1 MYAQDLIDRL
11 DTDLAYAIRTEGKME
26 VEDITNYQE
35 VRGEIQ
41 EALEGLRDVPN
52 REETPLIYH
61 LDVAA
66 MYPNIILTNRWVLT
80 SHLPS
85 AFSLET

>member
-1 MYAQDLIDRL
+1 MVQGLIDRL
-11 DTDLAYAIRTEGKME
+11 DTDLAYAIRTEGKMA

-35 VRGEIQ
+35 VRTEIQ

-66 MYPNIILTNRWVLT
+66 MYPNIILTNRLAL
-80 SHLPS
+80 SD
-85 AFSLET
+85 